1 MKGKELDILPGE
13 SAVEHA
19 PKVILPTGLSCIPQ
33 HYLRY
38 QHSRQTVEAILHDI
52 HFDKRYLVFVGEQ
65 DGQNTQIPETGDQQL
80 YIQIGIIGPDN
91 YIASQANK
99 IVYGRKWRVEP
110 DLPSSEIIQTVFLAL
125 LKIREHEIREKLV
138 LLSEGRTSTPF
149 NNHHDLPLMAQNAC
163 YLQGASEEQSE
174 PSNIPDSLEALLP
187 YLTYDGAHFELLRN
201 EQVDE
206 NLWLVRVK
214 LHPSEA
220 TMLEELS
227 KVLTVNLLLTQPSI
241 NHFLHRLME
250 ELVLISN
257 RYLAESFTYK
267 GFARFSEDVEVFNI
281 ANLSTTTRALKVG
294 KNTKEAHQELQ
305 YGVDANRRPQL
316 PDTPYSQRLQRVI
329 EEFEPLL
336 GFKPEIVEA

>member
-1 MKGKELDILPGE
+1 MKGKQLDILPGE
-13 SAVEHA
+13 TAVDHA
-19 PKVILPTGLSCIPQ
+19 PKVTLPNGLSCIPQ

-65 DGQNTQIPETGDQQL
+65 GQSNQL
-80 YIQIGIIGPDN
+80 YVQVGIIGPDN
-91 YIASQANK
+91 YIASRANK

-125 LKIREHEIREKLV
+125 LKTREHEIREKLV
-138 LLSEGRTSTPF
+138 LLSQDRTSTPF

-163 YLQGASEEQSE
+163 LLQE
-174 PSNIPDSLEALLP
+174 PSDLQPDTLAELLP
-187 YLTYDGAHFELLRN
+187 NLTYDGAKFELLKH
-201 EQVDE
+201 EQIDDA
-206 NLWLVRVK
+206 LWLVRVK
-214 LHPSEA
+214 LHPSES
-220 TMLEELS
+220 TMLEELEQP
-227 KVLTVNLLLTQPSI
+227 LTVNLLLRKPSI

-267 GFARFSEDVEVFNI
+267 GFARFSEDVQVFNI

-316 PDTPYSQRLQRVI
+316 PNTPYSQRLQQVI
-329 EEFEPLL
+329 DEFEPLL